1 METDYKKNQEISCIN
16 YLYTIYIAANDLYG
30 LSMIQ
35 NYHIETQ
42 NGMMN

>member
-16 YLYTIYIAANDLYG
+16 YLYTIYIDANDLYG